1 MKHKKTIELY
11 RYWNRLRGSDP
22 APKRCDLDPHDIPG
36 LLGDLFIL
44 ERKTPVQY
52 SFRLAGTR
60 MCAAFGQE
68 LRHQEFNS
76 MWKDQ
81 DRESIESVLYTITED
96 ASTAIL
102 GIQGISANG
111 HSLPLEILLLP
122 LYQTAGKLNRIVG
135 TFLPLKSAFWIGTQ
149 PLIQQKIR
157 SLRLIMPHEHAD
169 FQREAIRVNARTG
182 FGQSTPRRT
191 AVNLTVIKG
200 GRD

>member
-11 RYWNRLRGSDP
+11 QYWNKLRGSNA

-44 ERKTPVQY
+44 ERKTPVRY
-52 SFRLAGTR
+52 TFRLAGTR

-68 LRHQEFNS
+68 LRQLEFNS

-81 DRESIESVLYTITED
+81 DRESIESVLHTITED

-102 GIQGISANG
+102 GVQGIGVGG

-135 TFLPLKSAFWIGTQ
+135 IFLPLKSAYWVGNQ
-149 PLIQQKIR
+149 PLIRQKIR
-157 SLRLIMPHEHAD
+157 SLRLIMPNEHAE
-169 FQREAIRVNARTG
+169 FEKEAIRVNAKTS
-182 FGQSTPRRT
+182 FGQANPRRT

-200 GRD
+200 GLD